1 MISRLCFATRPSKLA
16 QWQTAYIQQALSEF
30 WPDLICSEM
39 VFTTEGDRELD
50 RPLPEIGGKGLFTQ
64 ELERALLEGS
74 VDAAVHSLKDLP
86 IENTPGLVLGLIP
99 KRAAANDVLI
109 SRYGQSLDEL
119 PPSSVIG
126 TSSLRRM
133 AQILAYRPN
142 LKIEPIRGNVDTR
155 VRKLFEG
162 QYDAIVLAQA
172 GISRLG
178 LDDHITQILP
188 IEIMLPAPGQGALA
202 VQCRK
207 DDLEILRYLS
217 ALEDQRTR
225 DAVEAERTFLGA
237 LGGGCSLPIGAYAE
251 YLNGELR
258 MQASVVSTD
267 GAHHFRV
274 EGQDRDPIALGEN
287 LAREALALGAGKI
300 LYA

>member
-1 MISRLCFATRPSKLA
+1 MSRLCFATRPSKLA
-16 QWQTAYIQQALSEF
+16 RWQTTYIQQALSEF
-30 WPDLICSEM
+30 WPDLMCSEM
-39 VFTTEGDRELD
+39 VITTEGDRELD

-64 ELERALLEGS
+64 ELERALLEGR

-207 DDLEILRYLS
+207 DDLEILGYLS

-251 YLNGELR
+251 NLNGELR

-267 GAHHFRV
+267 GEHHFRV
-274 EGQDRDPIALGEN
+274 EGHDKDPIALGEN
-287 LAREALALGAGKI
+287 LAREAMALGAGKV

>member
-1 MISRLCFATRPSKLA
+1 MSRLSFATRPSKLA
-16 QWQTAYIQQALSEF
+16 RWQTAYVQQALGEF
-30 WPDLICSEM
+30 WPDLMCDELII
-39 VFTTEGDRELD
+39 TTEGDRVLD

-64 ELERALLEGS
+64 ELERALLEGH

-86 IENTPGLVLGLIP
+86 IENSPGLVLGLIP
-99 KRAAANDVLI
+99 QRAAAHDVLI
-109 SRYGQSLDEL
+109 SRDGQSLDDL
-119 PPSSVIG
+119 APSSVIG

-133 AQILAYRPN
+133 AQILAYRPD
-142 LKIEPIRGNVDTR
+142 LEIKSLRGNVDTR
-155 VRKLFEG
+155 VRKLLEG

-202 VQCRK
+202 VQCRQ

-217 ALEDQRTR
+217 PLEDQATR
-225 DAVEAERTFLGA
+225 DAVEAERSFLGA
-237 LGGGCSLPIGAYAE
+237 LGGGCSLPLGAYAE
-251 YLNGELR
+251 YLDGELR
-258 MQASVVSTD
+258 MQAVVVSTD
-267 GAHHFRV
+267 GVQRFRV
-274 EGQDRDPIALGEN
+274 DGYGTDPTALGED
-287 LAREALALGAGKI
+287 LAREIMTLGAGEV